1 MYDAFEGEAMC
12 ISENDFSS
20 APSSLSRSITGLLSI
35 GGLRT
40 GTSGESFEPDSI
52 LTFSRPLAIE
62 LFTWMLCSEAV
73 FWPPK
78 FSTDS

>member
-40 GTSGESFEPDSI
+40 GTSGESDSI

-62 LFTWMLCSEAV
+62 LFT
-73 FWPPK
+73 
-78 FSTDS
+78 